1 MLQVSHVEIGFFFW
15 PYDVAL
21 VGAMAEA
28 ADAFGYDMVGIAD
41 TPGNA
46 MDPWVATTLLAART
60 RRARVAVCV
69 SNLVTRHPAVSA
81 ASIASVELLAPG
93 RAVLG
98 IGVGHSGT
106 RNLGAPSLPASELAE
121 GIVLIKELLRAR
133 PAAYRGGTA
142 HLPWVKRSSPVFLA
156 ASHPRSLKAAGAHAD
171 GVFIN
176 YGLGPDDVKESEGT
190 VAQAR
195 SEERRVGKECRSRWS
210 PYH

>member
-1 MLQVSHVEIGFFFW
+1 W

-98 IGVGHSGT
+98 IGVGSQRHAESGCAQPAGE
-106 RNLGAPSLPASELAE
+106 RAGGRRRAHQGAAAGPAGGLP
-121 GIVLIKELLRAR
+121 RRHR
-133 PAAYRGGTA
+133 P
-142 HLPWVKRSSPVFLA
+142 SPVGETLEPGLSRRLA
-156 ASHPRSLKAAGAHAD
+156 STLAQGRGSPRRRCPHPL
-171 GVFIN
+171 
-176 YGLGPDDVKESEGT
+176 
-190 VAQAR
+190 
-195 SEERRVGKECRSRWS
+195 RSR
-210 PYH
+210 PRR